1 MFCIFSYCSAYII
14 RLHEIY
20 TYKTIK
26 SILGSQNM
34 IEKGKNSLK
43 KKNHLLL
50 LRWHGKWYKT
60 WKKIE
65 SIVKNVKI
73 FFSKQNKRIGKI
85 HLPTI

>member
-34 IEKGKNSLK
+34 IEKGKINFK
-43 KKNHLLL
+43 KKIICFYYDDMENDIKH
-50 LRWHGKWYKT
+50 
-60 WKKIE
+60 E
-65 SIVKNVKI
+65 KNRKYYE
-73 FFSKQNKRIGKI
+73 KC
-85 HLPTI
+85 